1 MLYFIVFYFIY
12 FYSILSYL
20 IFILFSPAT
29 FPYLFFLP
37 FFSFLFFLYSV
48 NSEENRVTNRL
59 AVLAGVRNRVRALVL
74 TPCTFNTAPSTVRTS
89 FLNSSVTLQD
99 LVKKMSPLFSVK
111 HSADHSWKDK
121 NKNENKNINK
131 NKNKNENILG
141 IRNIPPSVSA
151 RTTHDCTYDV
161 TVLESVYE
169 HRSDGEGGRGGIMVY
184 LKIKNTSMC
193 VNF

>member
-20 IFILFSPAT
+20 ISIYCFLLLLFLI
-29 FPYLFFLP
+29 YFFFP
-37 FFSFLFFLYSV
+37 FFSFLFLLYSV

-99 LVKKMSPLFSVK
+99 LVKKMSPLLSVK
-111 HSADHSWKDK
+111 HSDDHSWKDK
-121 NKNENKNINK
+121 NKNKNINK
-131 NKNKNENILG
+131 NKNKNGNILG

-184 LKIKNTSMC
+184 LKIKNTSM
-193 VNF
+193 

>member
-1 MLYFIVFYFIY
+1 M
-12 FYSILSYL
+12 
-20 IFILFSPAT
+20 
-29 FPYLFFLP
+29 
-37 FFSFLFFLYSV
+37 

-111 HSADHSWKDK
+111 HSDDHSWNDK

-169 HRSDGEGGRGGIMVY
+169 HRSGGEGGRGGIMVY
-184 LKIKNTSMC
+184 LKIKNTSM
-193 VNF
+193 